1 MQAKNTFCKLTTIRS
16 ERKEGTKTVY
26 TEKER
31 TVENIDREKYNN
43 IVDAAP
49 FFRRLGGSEY
59 LERGYTSR
67 GYNVIKIISKSPCK
81 DLKTERIFY
90 FD

>member
-1 MQAKNTFCKLTTIRS
+1 MQVKSFCKLTTIRS
-16 ERKEGTKTVY
+16 EKKPGTKTVY

-31 TVENIDREKYNN
+31 TTKDISREQYFN

-49 FFRRLGGSEY
+49 FFRRLGGSESIQKNY
-59 LERGYTSR
+59 TPYGYIP
-67 GYNVIKIISKSPCK
+67 VKIISKSPCRE
-81 DLKTERIFY
+81 LKTERIFI